1 MIEKLGAY
9 IRYLEDEEKSQA
21 TRNQYRRDIQ
31 HFFVFVGDAQVT
43 KKQVIAYKEMLQ
55 GQYQPASV
63 NAKIAAING
72 FFAFIGDAQLRVKQ
86 MKIQKKPFSCKERE
100 LSKAE
105 YMRLIAAARRQGNE
119 KLALLIQT
127 ICSTGIRVSELQFIT
142 AEKVASGEAMI
153 YLKGKSRTIV
163 IAGKLRK
170 ALRNYLRRTGITSGP
185 VFVTRSGRPID
196 RSQIWKMMKALCQSA
211 GVKREK
217 VFPHNL
223 RHLFARCFYAMDKDI
238 ARLADILGHSSINT
252 TRIYIASFGYEHRKC
267 IDAMDLL
274 AL

>member
-31 HFFVFVGDAQVT
+31 HFFAFVGDAQVA

-86 MKIQKKPFSCKERE
+86 MKIQKKPFSSKERE

>member
-1 MIEKLGAY
+1 MIERLGAY

-31 HFFVFVGDAQVT
+31 HFFAFVGDAQVT

-86 MKIQKKPFSCKERE
+86 MKIQKKPFSSKERE